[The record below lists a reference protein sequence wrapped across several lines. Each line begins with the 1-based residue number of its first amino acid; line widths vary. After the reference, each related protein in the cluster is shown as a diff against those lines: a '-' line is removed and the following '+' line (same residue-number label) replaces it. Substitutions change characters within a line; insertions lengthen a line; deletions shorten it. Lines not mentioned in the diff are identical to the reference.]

1 VVRVAM
7 NASTRRRSVTGIAVA
22 GVSMGLLL
30 LAVGCAQSV
39 NGDGFDSDLAADL
52 DAMVERWAGEAA
64 AGGVVAW
71 VENPAGHQSLAAGP
85 ADADGEVELTGQEAF
100 RIASI
105 TKVFTATVAL
115 QLAEQGD
122 LDLDAPIA
130 EVVPEPAALLEHG
143 GEITLRQ
150 LLGHTAGLPDYRN
163 LDPWA
168 VHAELDNG
176 GVIVDCD
183 DVEPYVLLRE
193 DLESL
198 TEPGEDFS
206 YSGNGYFLAGE
217 IIEVATG
224 QRLEDVYRER
234 ILEPLE
240 MNDTWL
246 DCVEE
251 PRAELARGLHPP
263 GVDHPDVVSF
273 PLPGP
278 DDELLD
284 VTGLGR
290 HAWASAGLVSTAED
304 VGVFARALFTGELFD
319 QPDTLE
325 QMLTPGPVPF
335 FGLGVELGDRQGRD
349 TVGHPG
355 QLPGY
360 NSRLAYHR
368 EHEVTIVALSNQ
380 TPNPH
385 RTALATLLAEQL
397 SDVLRRHDHID

>member
-1 VVRVAM
+1 VTDIAMARVL
-7 NASTRRRSVTGIAVA
+7 TV
-22 GVSMGLLL
+22 LLL
-30 LAVGCAQSV
+30 VTVACGPTATGGGFDGDLAV
-39 NGDGFDSDLAADL
+39 DL
-52 DAMVERWAGEAA
+52 DAMVERWAGEAT
-64 AGGVVAW
+64 AGGVVAR
-71 VENPAGHQSLAAGP
+71 VESPAGHQSLAAGP

-105 TKVFTATVAL
+105 TKMFTATVAL
-115 QLAEQGD
+115 QLAEEGA
-122 LDLDAPIA
+122 LDLDTPIA

-150 LLGHTAGLPDYRN
+150 LLGHTAGLPDQRN

-168 VHAELDNG
+168 LHAEASND
-176 GVIVDCD
+176 GVTVDCD
-183 DVEPYVLLRE
+183 DVEPHVLLRE
-193 DLESL
+193 DLGAL
-198 TEPGEDFS
+198 TEPGTTFS
-206 YSGNGYFLAGE
+206 YSSAGYFLAGE
-217 IIEVATG
+217 VIEVVTG
-224 QRLEDVYRER
+224 QPLEDVYRER

-263 GVDHPDVVSF
+263 GLAHPDVLSF

-278 DDELLD
+278 DDEVVD

-290 HAWASAGLVSTAED
+290 HTWASGGLVSTAED
-304 VGVFARALFTGELFD
+304 VGVFARALFAGELFAEAG
-319 QPDTLE
+319 TLE
-325 QMLTPGPVPF
+325 EMLAPGPVPYY
-335 FGLGVELGDRQGRD
+335 GLGVELVDPQGGD

-360 NSRLAYHR
+360 NSRLSHHR

-380 TPNPH
+380 TPEPH
-385 RTALATLLAEQL
+385 RTAPATTLAEQL
-397 SDVLRRHDHID
+397 SDVLRRHDQID

>member
-1 VVRVAM
+1 
-7 NASTRRRSVTGIAVA
+7 VTEG
-22 GVSMGLLL
+22 
-30 LAVGCAQSV
+30 
-39 NGDGFDSDLAADL
+39 GFDRDLAADL
-52 DAMVERWAGEAA
+52 DEMVERWAGEAA

-71 VENPAGHQSLAAGP
+71 IETPAGHQTLAAGP
-85 ADADGEVELTGQEAF
+85 ADAAGEVELTGQEAF

-115 QLAEQGD
+115 QLAEQGV
-122 LDLDAPIA
+122 LELDAPIA
-130 EVVPEPAALLEHG
+130 EVVPEAAALLEHG
-143 GEITLRQ
+143 DQITLRQ
-150 LLGHTAGLPDYRN
+150 LLGHTAGLPDQRN

-168 VHAELDNG
+168 VHAEASDG
-176 GVIVDCD
+176 GVTVDCD
-183 DVEPYVLLRE
+183 DVEPHVLLRE
-193 DLESL
+193 ELDALA
-198 TEPGEDFS
+198 EPGTEFS

-217 IIEVATG
+217 VIEAVTG

-234 ILEPLE
+234 ILEPLQ

-246 DCVEE
+246 DCLEE

-278 DDELLD
+278 DDEVLD
-284 VTGLGR
+284 VSGLGR